1 MTITLNKYKIY
12 TVSDIII
19 PTYSKRCCMEKT
31 DNTST
36 KPKTRL
42 IRLPE
47 VLSRTGYGRTSIY
60 RKMEEGTFPKCL
72 KLGPPMEDLTQF
84 DSRAIAWIENEVD
97 QWVDSRIEARDS
109 NFEN

>member
-1 MTITLNKYKIY
+1 
-12 TVSDIII
+12 
-19 PTYSKRCCMEKT
+19 MEKT
-31 DNTST
+31 KNPTS

-72 KLGPPMEDLTQF
+72 KLGGPINDQTKL
-84 DSRAIAWIENEVD
+84 DSRAIAWIEDEVD
-97 QWVDSRIEARDS
+97 QWLETIIEERNSRCS
-109 NFEN
+109 N

>member
-1 MTITLNKYKIY
+1 
-12 TVSDIII
+12 
-19 PTYSKRCCMEKT
+19 MEKT
-31 DNTST
+31 KIPTS

-72 KLGPPMEDLTQF
+72 KLGGPINDHNKF
-84 DSRAIAWIENEVD
+84 DSRAIAWIEDEVD
-97 QWVDSRIEARDS
+97 QWVESIIEERDS
-109 NFEN
+109 IFTN